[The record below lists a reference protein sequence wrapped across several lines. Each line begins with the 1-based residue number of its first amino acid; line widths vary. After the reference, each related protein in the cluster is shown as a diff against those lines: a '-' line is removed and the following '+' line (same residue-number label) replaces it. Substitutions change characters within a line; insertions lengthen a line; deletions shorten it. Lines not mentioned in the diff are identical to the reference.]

1 MVRKEPIAWI
11 AFDSP
16 TEVYFNAC
24 REKLPYRLYESA
36 MALYAQD
43 YVLDLEIQIKLKEKT
58 IDDLLA
64 QNEAL
69 KNELKLIDEL
79 VAGKEQKK

>member
-1 MVRKEPIAWI
+1 
-11 AFDSP
+11 
-16 TEVYFNAC
+16 
-24 REKLPYRLYESA
+24 